1 MAVPVGPKL
10 RIAELV
16 MIAERKGYVFKK
28 SLNLAVVAED
38 GSFLPVKYLYHPKT
52 GARFNL
58 TGYDPDDYMLGEE
71 IKNASRRLGIPL
83 P

>member
-1 MAVPVGPKL
+1 MAVQAGPRL

-16 MIAERKGYVFKK
+16 MIAERRGYVFKK
-28 SLNLAVVAED
+28 SNNLAVVADD
-38 GSFLPVKYLYHPKT
+38 GSFMPVKYLHHPKT
-52 GARFNL
+52 GVRFNL

-71 IKNASRRLGIPL
+71 LKNASRRLGISL